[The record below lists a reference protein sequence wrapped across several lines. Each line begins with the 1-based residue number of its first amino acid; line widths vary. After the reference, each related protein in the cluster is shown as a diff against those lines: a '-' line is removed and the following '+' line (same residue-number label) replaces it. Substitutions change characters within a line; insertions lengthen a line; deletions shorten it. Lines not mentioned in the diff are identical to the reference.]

1 MVEILIVEDD
11 PNIARTIEVTISLV
25 GYECRICGDGAAAV
39 QEVLEH
45 DYDLVLLDVMLPGMD
60 GFEVIQKIQ
69 SKGTPVIFLTA
80 LQDVTDKVKGLRLGA
95 EDYIVKPFEA
105 VELLARIEVVLRR
118 SHKGRVQ
125 IVYDDITIDMD
136 RHLVTKAGEPVALT
150 PKEFSLLA
158 FFMENVDVAVTRE
171 RLLAA
176 VWGYEFQGESRTVD
190 IHVQQLRKK
199 LDLSR
204 RLITIPKLGY
214 RLESR
219 SSLEIVG
226 QAFPRF
232 HEAVA
237 EDFFSFSCGGF
248 GGGVHYRLVSAGKL
262 FFRFRGEGKNAG
274 CIFP

>member
-150 PKEFSLLA
+150 PKDFSLLA

-219 SSLEIVG
+219 
-226 QAFPRF
+226 
-232 HEAVA
+232 
-237 EDFFSFSCGGF
+237 
-248 GGGVHYRLVSAGKL
+248 
-262 FFRFRGEGKNAG
+262 
-274 CIFP
+274 

>member
-190 IHVQQLRKK
+190 IHV
-199 LDLSR
+199 
-204 RLITIPKLGY
+204 
-214 RLESR
+214 
-219 SSLEIVG
+219 
-226 QAFPRF
+226 PRF
-232 HEAVA
+232 LEAVA

-248 GGGVHYRLVSAGKL
+248 GGGVHYRLVGAGKL